1 MGKGAVVS
9 VVLCPQILQRIF
21 LCIHTGVRTL
31 IISALEFPLCRRV
44 RPEIVVHISGC
55 GDLIDFIG
63 ADLAADFRRAG
74 NIGVA
79 VTFLHFCK
87 LADMIGRITD
97 ADMAIVNVL
106 ARENHLFTV
115 KAGNDD
121 AFPVLDGKER
131 VVFAV
136 DEANITLVFVG
147 IWKGE
152 HAHDVYGF
160 TVGHLASPLSFFG
173 SVRFFSYS
181 LSCSFVQSGIF
192 SGLATPRTSVMSH
205 RHRSPEYNSSK

>member
-1 MGKGAVVS
+1 
-9 VVLCPQILQRIF
+9 
-21 LCIHTGVRTL
+21 
-31 IISALEFPLCRRV
+31 
-44 RPEIVVHISGC
+44 
-55 GDLIDFIG
+55 
-63 ADLAADFRRAG
+63 
-74 NIGVA
+74 
-79 VTFLHFCK
+79 
-87 LADMIGRITD
+87 MIGRITN

-131 VVFAV
+131 VLFAV

-152 HAHDVYGF
+152 HAHDVYRF

-181 LSCSFVQSGIF
+181 LSFSFAQFGIF
-192 SGLATPRTSVMSH
+192 SGLATPRMSEASQ
-205 RHRSPEYNSSK
+205 RQRSPEYSS

>member
-1 MGKGAVVS
+1 MRRHDVVEASS
-9 VVLCPQILQRIF
+9 VSLAS
-21 LCIHTGVRTL
+21 GY
-31 IISALEFPLCRRV
+31 
-44 RPEIVVHISGC
+44 ISGC
-55 GDLIDFIG
+55 RDLVDFIG
-63 ADLAADFRRAG
+63 ADLGADFRRSR
-74 NIGVA
+74 NIDIA
-79 VTFLHFCK
+79 IALLHFRK

-106 ARENHLFTV
+106 TGQNHLFTV

-121 AFPVLDGKER
+121 AFPIFDSKER

-152 HAHDVYGF
+152 HAHDVYRL
-160 TVGHLASPLSFFG
+160 TVTHLASPRSFFG
-173 SVRFFSYS
+173 SVRFCSYS
-181 LSCSFVQSGIF
+181 LSFSFAQSGIF
-192 SGLATPRTSVMSH
+192 SGLATPRMSEASH